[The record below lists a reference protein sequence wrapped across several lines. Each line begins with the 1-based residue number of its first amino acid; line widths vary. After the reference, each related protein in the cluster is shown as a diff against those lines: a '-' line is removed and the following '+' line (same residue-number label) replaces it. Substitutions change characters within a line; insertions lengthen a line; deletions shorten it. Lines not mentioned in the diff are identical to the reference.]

1 MLQELY
7 ATLIS
12 YNTDYSYIYYYCDR
26 NINYPISK
34 EELIMANPKYPA
46 KNLYN
51 EIELDDINN
60 IDNYIDE
67 YEDYNDLYNEIKEA
81 YLDSL
86 LSDVWD

>member
-1 MLQELY
+1 M
-7 ATLIS
+7 
-12 YNTDYSYIYYYCDR
+12 
-26 NINYPISK
+26 K

-51 EIELDDINN
+51 EIELDDNYDINN

-86 LSDVWD
+86 LSNVWD